1 MPNVFWGGQDSC
13 TAAAS
18 LRLKG
23 MTCLTSL
30 PPSFF
35 SIMLLLCAKRRL
47 HCPSSCSSPVSSQ
60 LIAHF
65 PSAFNH
71 LIMCQACTSYCLC
84 LGKRNHN
91 DNNNP
96 WKGISTVIC
105 SCPFS
110 LFKECHY
117 EVMLFSYVFKKI
129 YFQAFSLLSKYP
141 LLNLIIFNTDEAV
154 KEEGAELTG
163 KLSWWEWAVCSRTSK
178 IKCTWDALQSLNE

>member
-23 MTCLTSL
+23 MICPTSL

-35 SIMLLLCAKRRL
+35 SIMLLLCAKRWQ
-47 HCPSSCSSPVSSQ
+47 HYPSSCSSSVSSQ
-60 LIAHF
+60 LIAYF

-71 LIMCQACTSYCLC
+71 LIIIQACTSHCLC
-84 LGKRNHN
+84 LGKRNH
-91 DNNNP
+91 DNNKP

-110 LFKECHY
+110 LFKKCHY
-117 EVMLFSYVFKKI
+117 EEMLSSYVFKKNLFLGI
-129 YFQAFSLLSKYP
+129 YFTIKVSF
-141 LLNLIIFNTDEAV
+141 
-154 KEEGAELTG
+154 AELNHFQY
-163 KLSWWEWAVCSRTSK
+163 WWSFQGRVGWINLETLLVRMSS
-178 IKCTWDALQSLNE
+178 LQQNFKN